1 MINWFKRMWHSE
13 TDGLTAAAFIVG
25 ASSLA
30 SRLLGLLRDR
40 VLAGTFGAGIELDA
54 YYAAFR
60 LPDTLY
66 NLLILGA
73 ISAGFIPVFTEYLE
87 TKGKDQAAKLAAQ
100 VLSTV
105 GACLLI
111 ATLFV
116 IVAAPV
122 VLPWMVPGFTPE
134 TLETTVRLTR
144 IMSLSPFLLGLS
156 AVIGGVMQSLKRYVG
171 FALAPVFYNVGII
184 AGTYVLSPQWGVTGA
199 AIGVVLG
206 AGLHFLVQT
215 FALVAFPLSRLPRP
229 SFASEGVR
237 RILRLMGP
245 RTAALGISQINL
257 VFLLA
262 LATTIEPGAVSVFN
276 LANNLQMF
284 PVGLVGISF
293 AIAAFPALAKAHA
306 LEKDDEFREALSAA
320 TRKILFLIIPAT
332 AIFILLRAQI
342 VRLALGAGSFN
353 WGDTIRTADALA
365 WFAVSL
371 VAQSLVP
378 LLARAFYALQ
388 DTWTPFWISVG
399 AEIVTITFAFV
410 LREPFGV
417 TGLAIAFSCAAIL
430 QCVLLA
436 LSLRRLFG
444 QLGRGESLISAYK
457 TSIATVALC
466 TAALPVRQWLGTVY
480 QLETTWQVALQLFA
494 TLAAGGI
501 AFFLTA
507 WIVRSSELL
516 EFRMALEARLFKK
529 ARLVEG
535 AEEAS
540 GMAKTH

>member
-1 MINWFKRMWHSE
+1 MIHWFKRVWHGE

-30 SRLLGLLRDR
+30 SRILGLVRDR

-60 LPDTLY
+60 LPDTIY

-87 TKGKDQAAKLAAQ
+87 TKGKDQAVKLAAQ
-100 VLSTV
+100 VLSTL
-105 GACLLI
+105 GACLAI
-111 ATLFV
+111 AALG
-116 IVAAPV
+116 VAIFAPIL
-122 VLPWMVPGFTPE
+122 LPIIVPGFDAE
-134 TLETTVRLTR
+134 TLNRTVELTR
-144 IMSLSPFLLGLS
+144 VMSLSPLLLGLS
-156 AVIGGVMQSLKRYVG
+156 AVIGGIMQSMKRYVG
-171 FALAPVFYNVGII
+171 FALAPVFYNLGII
-184 AGTYVLSPQWGVTGA
+184 SGTWFLSPSFGILGA
-199 AIGVVLG
+199 AIGVVFG
-206 AGLHFLVQT
+206 ALLHFLVQAST
-215 FALVAFPLSRLPRP
+215 LASFPLGRFPRP
-229 SFASEGVR
+229 SFASSGVR
-237 RILRLMGP
+237 RILGLMGP
-245 RTAALGISQINL
+245 RTAALGISQVNL

-306 LEKDDEFREALSAA
+306 LEQDDVFRDALSAA
-320 TRKILFLIIPAT
+320 SRKILFLIIPAT

-342 VRLALGAGSFN
+342 VRLALGAGSFD

-388 DTWTPFWISVG
+388 DTWTPFWISLV
-399 AEIVTITFAFV
+399 AEIVTISFAFA
-410 LREPFGV
+410 LKEPFGV
-417 TGLAIAFSCAAIL
+417 TGLAMAFSFAAII
-430 QCVLLA
+430 QCIFLGLF
-436 LSLRRLFG
+436 LRRLFG

-480 QLETTWQVALQLFA
+480 NLQTTWQVALQAFG
-494 TLAAGGI
+494 TLAVGGV
-501 AFFLTA
+501 AFLFTA
-507 WIVRSSELL
+507 WLVRSPELI
-516 EFRMALEARLFKK
+516 EFRMALEKKLFKK
-529 ARLVEG
+529 AQLVEG

-540 GMAKTH
+540 GMAKGH

>member
-1 MINWFKRMWHSE
+1 MITWFKRMWNGE

-40 VLAGTFGAGIELDA
+40 VLAGTFGAGTSLDA

-60 LPDTLY
+60 LPDTVY

-87 TKGKDQAAKLAAQ
+87 TKGKDAAAKLAGQ
-100 VLSTV
+100 VLTTV
-105 GACLLI
+105 GACL
-111 ATLFV
+111 AVASGFVALF
-116 IVAAPV
+116 APFL
-122 VLPWMVPGFTPE
+122 LPWIVPGFDAA
-134 TLETTVRLTR
+134 TLGKTVELTR
-144 IMSLSPFLLGLS
+144 IMALSPFLLGLS

-171 FALAPVFYNVGII
+171 FALAPVFYNLGII
-184 AGTYVLSPQWGVTGA
+184 FGTICLATSLGITGA
-199 AIGVVLG
+199 AWGVAIGALM
-206 AGLHFLVQT
+206 HFLVQVST
-215 FALVAFPLSRLPRP
+215 LHTFPLGKLPWP
-229 SFASEGVR
+229 SLTAPGVR
-237 RILRLMGP
+237 RILALTGP
-245 RTAALGISQINL
+245 RAAALGISQINL

-306 LEKDDEFREALSAA
+306 TEDDDGYRHALSAA
-320 TRKILFLIIPAT
+320 ARKILFLIIPAM

-342 VRLALGAGSFN
+342 VRLALGDGQFN
-353 WGDTIRTADALA
+353 WNDTIRTADALA

-388 DTWTPFWISVG
+388 DTWTPFWISVI
-399 AEIVTITFAFV
+399 AEGVLIGLAFV
-410 LREPFGV
+410 LRDSFGV
-417 TGLAIAFSCAAIL
+417 TGLAMAFSAAAIV
-430 QCVLLA
+430 QCLLLA
-436 LSLRRLFG
+436 LFLRRMFG
-444 QLGRGESLISAYK
+444 QLGKGESTISAYK
-457 TSIATVALC
+457 TAIATVAMC
-466 TAALPVRQWLGTVY
+466 SAAFPVRQWLGTIY
-480 QLETTWQVALQLFA
+480 NLENTWQVALQ
-494 TLAAGGI
+494 AGGTLI
-501 AFFLTA
+501 AGAAAFFLTA
-507 WIVRSSELL
+507 WLVRSPELM
-516 EFRMALEARLFKK
+516 EFRMALEKRLFKK
-529 ARLVEG
+529 AKLAEG